1 MLEFLEQLKNTDHLT
16 ALHVVV
22 LLAAGFGVGFVNTIA
37 GSGTIVSYSVFMFFG
52 VPANFANGTIR
63 LGVVMQTLAAS
74 YHFYKKQLLNLR
86 TGLRYALP
94 IAVGSVVGAQ
104 IAVEINQLFFEK
116 IIAAVILFMVVLMLY
131 NPERWIQ
138 SGGQG
143 VSENKWWHVFIYFT
157 VGIYG
162 GFVHIGVGLFL
173 LAAFVLLSGYNL
185 VEANGLKVYTVF
197 IYSPLA
203 LLVYVYHQQINY
215 ELGLIAA
222 VGNLVGGVVASR
234 IAVKKGSGFVRWFV
248 IIVALLYSLKLF
260 GFFGT

>member
-138 SGGQG
+138 SGGKACRKING
-143 VSENKWWHVFIYFT
+143 GTCLFISRLVFM
-157 VGIYG
+157 
-162 GFVHIGVGLFL
+162 
-173 LAAFVLLSGYNL
+173 AVL
-185 VEANGLKVYTVF
+185 YT
-197 IYSPLA
+197 L
-203 LLVYVYHQQINY
+203 
-215 ELGLIAA
+215 ELGCFCWPLLCCCRA
-222 VGNLVGGVVASR
+222 
-234 IAVKKGSGFVRWFV
+234 
-248 IIVALLYSLKLF
+248 II
-260 GFFGT
+260 